1 MQKIIFNRI
10 ELLSVLM
17 SISLSNKSKEYL
29 KKSTTSN
36 FLVDIIFIEEPCTQ
50 IYNPTLEKI
59 KDVDLEKYEDFE
71 KVFKDNLI
79 LYLSDWFIKIYGK
92 LKEYHLDVSGF
103 LKKKLTITNIDPII
117 KNTCRVN

>member
-1 MQKIIFNRI
+1 
-10 ELLSVLM
+10 M

-50 IYNPTLEKI
+50 IYNPTLEEI
-59 KDVDLEKYEDFE
+59 KDVDLEKYKDFE

-92 LKEYHLDVSGF
+92 LEEYHLDVSGF

-117 KNTCRVN
+117 KNTCKIN